1 MSTRQLGIYIHWPY
15 CAAICP
21 YCDFNVY
28 KVRGRDTQPL
38 VKAILADLTQWRA
51 QTGARPVTSIFF
63 GGGTP
68 SLMEPRDVSAIIE
81 TCANLWGLEAGV
93 EIALEA
99 NPTDAEAAKF
109 SDLRDAGIERLSLG
123 IQALDDTSL
132 KVLGRFHSALEGKNA
147 AHLARSIFPR
157 LSIDLIYARPDQ
169 SLGQWEQELK
179 LALAL
184 DADHISPYQLTIE
197 GGTAFDRAVKRGK
210 IIVPNS
216 DLGADFFT
224 LTQDILEDGGFEA
237 YEVSNH
243 AKTQASRSRHNM
255 VYWTSQDW
263 IGVGPGAH
271 GRIGWPKGRR
281 ATKAA
286 LRPDDYIASLALKGH
301 TLIEDEVL
309 DLEAIRDE
317 FYLMGLRIKDGIA
330 RADAPG
336 CPLDSQQVR
345 NMVQANLMW
354 QSHDRIGLT
363 AQGRIVGNTL
373 IGQLLGA

>member
-1 MSTRQLGIYIHWPY
+1 MKLRQLGIYIHWPY

-28 KVRGRDTQPL
+28 KAHGRDTAPL
-38 VKAILADLTQWRA
+38 VNAILADLTRWRA
-51 QTGARPVTSIFF
+51 QTGPRPITSIFF

-68 SLMEPRDVSAIIE
+68 SLMNPGDVSAIIE
-81 TCANLWGLEAGV
+81 TCAHLWGLENDV
-93 EIALEA
+93 EITLEA
-99 NPTDAEAAKF
+99 NPTDSEASKFAE
-109 SDLRDAGIERLSLG
+109 LRQAGIERLSLG
-123 IQALDDTSL
+123 VQALDNTSL
-132 KVLGRFHSALEGKNA
+132 KALGRFHSAQEGSQA
-147 AHLARSIFPR
+147 ARLARSIFPR

-169 SLGQWEQELK
+169 SLAQWEHELK

-184 DADHISPYQLTIE
+184 EADHFSPYQLTIE
-197 GGTAFDRAVKRGK
+197 SGTAFDRAVKRGRMV
-210 IIVPNS
+210 VPNS

-224 LTQDILEDGGFEA
+224 MTQDILEAGGFEA

-243 AKTQASRSRHNM
+243 AKTKASRSRHNM

-271 GRIGWPKGRR
+271 GRIGWPQGRR

-286 LRPDDYIASLALKGH
+286 LRPDDYIAALAQNGH
-301 TLIEDEVL
+301 ALIEDDVL

-317 FYLMGLRIKDGIA
+317 FYLMGLRLKDGVA
-330 RADAPG
+330 CADAPG
-336 CPLDSQQVR
+336 PPLDSHQVK

-354 QSHDRIGLT
+354 QSEDKIGLT